1 MRHKRGVIGVGNTNT
16 DLDTIKTRSHFG
28 MVDHYEYNDW
38 NFKSTSLGLSSYSL
52 VGVATANPNA
62 TAGTDNDDL
71 FGMAF
76 SSDGKRLYTQS
87 YGYVRIHDL
96 SLPFDVHNMTSVGTA
111 KTYLD
116 STNNTTPYG
125 IDVST
130 NGEWM
135 FLGKWGGNEIIKYK
149 LNEPFEFY
157 DKLAGESEFSS
168 GSNQSFVVPDGVTQI
183 SAVVVGAGGGGSYTQ
198 TSSYPGGGGGG
209 GGLSYGTFAVT
220 PGETLTVN
228 VGSGGQGGTFGFDS
242 STKGKNGGDSQI
254 KRGSTILLEG
264 EGGTGGGPTG
274 FQIGTGGPGGG
285 STGTERDGGGDG
297 GDGNTPVSH
306 GYGGGGGGAA
316 GYSGDGGNGG
326 GYSAGQSGSGG
337 GGGGGGGDGSGASSA
352 NGGGVGVLGEGDSG
366 SGGSSGNFAIAGGN
380 GSGGSGGEFGGGGAG
395 AHGGPTGQYGTW
407 PSANGQSGKN
417 GRARIV
423 YGTGR
428 SYPIADNVGEL
439 ATNVEPYGGLIAK
452 YDYETGHSSTNGKQG
467 APKGLRFKPDGT
479 KMYLVGSTYDSVAEF
494 TLSTAWDPS
503 TGTLANI
510 FDTSAKVSNCVAIDF
525 KPDGTIM
532 YVMCSSTDKIYRY
545 DLSTAWDVSS
555 ASFNS
560 EWLIAYGNN
569 PPRGFKW
576 HSDGTKFWL
585 LGNTVWLYQYSVS
598 TAWDITSTVSADHT
612 KNINWQDLHGLDWT
626 SDGKQLV
633 VVRGDGYDEAHVF
646 SSNTAWN
653 IVDGSNNDS
662 LTQIGNAVQ
671 LYNSRIGQTDVWD
684 VCLSNDPSNPYL
696 FTLGGDD
703 GKTIFRWKLGN
714 TTDLKSWDL
723 GFYWSSDSHAIT
735 EVEWSPDGMHMFYT
749 RNGGYIH
756 QVDVTYPYNMN
767 NFLDAT
773 TSSLNFSSQLA
784 NPRSFSFRLDP
795 AGKTIVI
802 MSNDNDEVYTLTLHS
817 PWNLG
822 SGAYY
827 YLARDIT
834 SDVGDEPRALAVSH
848 NRGSLLIGERTNN
861 EVVEWKLNF

>member
-1 MRHKRGVIGVGNTNT
+1 MRHKRGVIGVGNTNI

-28 MVDHYEYNDW
+28 MVDHYEHNDW
-38 NFKSTSLGLSSYSL
+38 NFKSTQLGLSSYAL
-52 VGVATANPNA
+52 VGVATVNPNA
-62 TAGTDNDDL
+62 TAGTDNDDI
-71 FGMAF
+71 FGMTF

-96 SLPFDVHNMTSVGTA
+96 SLPFDLHNMTSVGIS

-116 STNNTTPYG
+116 STYNTTSYG
-125 IDVST
+125 MDVSSS
-130 NGEWM
+130 GEWM
-135 FLGKWGGNEIIKYK
+135 FLGKWGSYEIIKYK

-157 DKLAGESEFSS
+157 DKLSGQSEFSS

-183 SAVVVGAGGGGSYTQ
+183 SAVVVGGGGGGSATQ
-198 TSSYPGGGGGG
+198 AEWYPGGGGGG
-209 GGLSYGTFAVT
+209 GGLSYGTFSVT

-228 VGSGGQGGTFGFDS
+228 VGAGGGGGVWH
-242 STKGKNGGDSQI
+242 TKAGTIGGSSQI
-254 KRGSTILLEG
+254 KRGSTVLLQG
-264 EGGTGGGPTG
+264 GGGGGGSNTSFAVGVGGDGGT
-274 FQIGTGGPGGG
+274 
-285 STGTERDGGGDG
+285 STGTEKDGGGEG
-297 GDGNTPVSH
+297 GEGGSPSQNGS
-306 GYGGGGGGAA
+306 GGGGGGAA
-316 GYSGDGGNGG
+316 GYSGDGGDGADSSSG
-326 GYSAGQSGSGG
+326 TGQSGSGG
-337 GGGGGGGDGSGASSA
+337 GGGGGGGDDSAGSNA
-352 NGGGVGVLGEGDSG
+352 NGGGVGVLGEGQS
-366 SGGSSGNFAIAGGN
+366 
-380 GSGGSGGEFGGGGAG
+380 GSGGSGGNYANPGSPGSGGTGGEWGGGGAG
-395 AHGGPTGQYGTW
+395 GHGGPTGQYGAW
-407 PSANGQSGKN
+407 PSADGQSGKN

-423 YGTGR
+423 YGAGR
-428 SYPIADNVGEL
+428 SYPSDNVGEL
-439 ATNVEPYGGLIAK
+439 ASNVESYGGCKAVT

-467 APKGLRFKPDGT
+467 SPTGFRFKPDGT
-479 KMYLVGSTYDSVAEF
+479 KMYLVGTTYDSVAEF

-545 DLSTAWDVSS
+545 NLSTAWDISS

-560 EWLIAYGNN
+560 EWTIAYGHN

-585 LGNTVWLYQYSVS
+585 LGNTVWVYQYSVS

-612 KNINWQDLHGLDWT
+612 KNINYNDLHGLDWT

-633 VVRGDGYDEAHVF
+633 VVRGDSTYDEAWVF
-646 SSNTAWN
+646 SSNTDWN

-662 LTQIGNAVQ
+662 LTQIGVVD
-671 LYNSRIGQTDVWD
+671 LYNSRINQDDVWD
-684 VCLSNDPSNPYL
+684 VCLSNDSSNPYI

-703 GKTIFRWKLGN
+703 GKTIWRWKLRN

-723 GFYWSSDSHAIT
+723 GFYYSSDSHAIT

-767 NFLDAT
+767 NWLDAT
-773 TSSLNFSSQLA
+773 TSSLNISAHLA

-795 AGKTIVI
+795 TGKTIVV
-802 MSNDNDEVYTLTLHS
+802 MSNDDDKVYIIKLYT

-822 SGAYY
+822 DGGTIIGAM
-827 YLARDIT
+827 DIT
-834 SDVGDEPRALAVSH
+834 SDVGDEPRSLSVSH